1 MNRSPH
7 FRPSLAHRHQ
17 RGAVLYVAL
26 IMLLLLALIGVAGMQ
41 VAGMQEKMASNY
53 RAASRSFQNTE
64 GAVRNTESAVE
75 ALTDRKKPVDGS
87 LVSDAGS
94 ISQNCEDGFDP
105 VKWGRDL
112 AKAGA
117 AAPAVNVRQI
127 DQCGGPGGNS
137 FDQGLPLD
145 KATATFQITA
155 YSADDP
161 ANPTSS
167 SVIDTIF
174 KL

>member
-1 MNRSPH
+1 MNRLPTLSR
-7 FRPSLAHRHQ
+7 RPGPRAQ

-26 IMLLLLALIGVAGMQ
+26 IMLLLLALLGVAGMQ

-53 RAASRSFQNTE
+53 RAANRSFQNTE
-64 GAVRNTESAVE
+64 GVVRNAERTLKALKDRTAVPAD
-75 ALTDRKKPVDGS
+75 ALVN
-87 LVSDAGS
+87 AGN

-105 VKWGRDL
+105 VTWARSQSSS
-112 AKAGA
+112 AV
-117 AAPAVNVRQI
+117 PAINVRQI
-127 DQCGGPGGNS
+127 DRCGGPGGNS
-137 FDQGLPLD
+137 MEMG
-145 KATATFQITA
+145 TANDTPNYTYQITA

-167 SVIDTIF
+167 SVVETIY

>member
-1 MNRSPH
+1 MNRSSRSSFQSAP
-7 FRPSLAHRHQ
+7 RQQ

-26 IMLLLLALIGVAGMQ
+26 IMLLLLALLGVAGMQ

-64 GAVRNTESAVE
+64 GTVRNVERAVE
-75 ALTDRKKPVDGS
+75 AVTDRTALPTGS
-87 LVSDAGS
+87 LLTSSTS
-94 ISQNCEDGFDP
+94 IGQNCEDGFDP
-105 VKWGRDL
+105 VKWGSEQVPTASPRI
-112 AKAGA
+112 
-117 AAPAVNVRQI
+117 NVRQI
-127 DQCGGPGGNS
+127 DQCGGPGGNA
-137 FDQGLPLD
+137 LD
-145 KATATFQITA
+145 MGVANDRTSATFQITA
-155 YSADDP
+155 YSVDDA

>member
-1 MNRSPH
+1 MNR
-7 FRPSLAHRHQ
+7 PSHPRFPTAARHQ

-26 IMLLLLALIGVAGMQ
+26 IMLLLLALLGVAGMQ

-64 GAVRNTESAVE
+64 GVVRNAERAAE
-75 ALTDRKKPVDGS
+75 AITDRTALPTGS
-87 LVSDAGS
+87 LVSATS
-94 ISQNCEDGFDP
+94 ITTNCEDGFDP
-105 VKWGRDL
+105 VAWGRSQ
-112 AKAGA
+112 ASSAV
-117 AAPAVNVRQI
+117 PAVNVRRI
-127 DQCGGPGGNS
+127 DKCGGPGGNAL
-137 FDQGLPLD
+137 DEGLPND
-145 KATATFQITA
+145 DAAASYQITA

>member
-1 MNRSPH
+1 MNRPSAPR
-7 FRPSLAHRHQ
+7 RPAPRRQQ

-26 IMLLLLALIGVAGMQ
+26 IMLVLLALLGIAGMQ

-64 GAVRNTESAVE
+64 GVVRNTERAAE
-75 ALTDRKKPVDGS
+75 AIIDRTALPTGS
-87 LVSDAGS
+87 LISDTS
-94 ISQNCEDGFDP
+94 VSQNCEDGFDP
-105 VKWGRDL
+105 VAWGR
-112 AKAGA
+112 AQSSA
-117 AAPAVNVRQI
+117 AVPAVYVRRI
-127 DQCGGPGGNS
+127 DKCGGPGANA
-137 FDQGLPLD
+137 LD
-145 KATATFQITA
+145 MGQPNDDDSASFQITA
-155 YSADDP
+155 YSADNP

>member
-1 MNRSPH
+1 MNRSP
-7 FRPSLAHRHQ
+7 RPRSFPAPRQQ

-64 GAVRNTESAVE
+64 GAVRNVEDAVE
-75 ALTDRKKPVDGS
+75 AITDREKPAAGS
-87 LVSDAGS
+87 LVSVDS
-94 ISQNCEDGFDP
+94 ITQNCEDGFDP
-105 VKWGRDL
+105 VAWGRDL
-112 AKAGA
+112 AKNNA
-117 AAPAVNVRQI
+117 AAPTVRVRQI

-137 FDQGLPLD
+137 FEMGLPLD

-155 YSADDP
+155 YAADDKD
-161 ANPTSS
+161 NPTSR

>member
-7 FRPSLAHRHQ
+7 PRAFPSVRHQ

-26 IMLLLLALIGVAGMQ
+26 IMLLLLALIGIAGIQ

-64 GAVRNTESAVE
+64 GAVRNAEDAVE
-75 ALTDRKKPVDGS
+75 AITNRNAPVDGS
-87 LVSDAGS
+87 LVDITS
-94 ISQNCEDGFDP
+94 ITQNCEDGFDP
-105 VKWGRDL
+105 VQWGRDL
-112 AKAGA
+112 AKNNE
-117 AAPAVNVRQI
+117 AAPKVRVRQI
-127 DQCGGPGGNS
+127 DQCGGPGSNS
-137 FDQGLPLD
+137 QDQGLPID
-145 KATATFQITA
+145 QATATFQITA
-155 YSADDP
+155 YAADDP
-161 ANPTSS
+161 ANPTSR

>member
-1 MNRSPH
+1 MNRPPH
-7 FRPSLAHRHQ
+7 RRPIPAARQQ

-41 VAGMQEKMASNY
+41 VAGMQEKMSSNY

-64 GAVRNTESAVE
+64 GAVRNAEDAVE
-75 ALTDRKKPVDGS
+75 AITNRKTPRDNS
-87 LVSDAGS
+87 LVNAASVTQD
-94 ISQNCEDGFDP
+94 CEDGFDP
-105 VKWGRDL
+105 VAWGRDL
-112 AKAGA
+112 AKKNE
-117 AAPAVNVRQI
+117 AAPKVRVRQI
-127 DQCGGPGGNS
+127 DQCGGPGGNA
-137 FDQGLPLD
+137 FDNGLPLD

-155 YSADDP
+155 YAADDKD
-161 ANPTSS
+161 NPTSR